1 MKVVW
6 IVMNGESNE
15 GGTVEGIYSTKK
27 IAIRNA
33 LLKECHFG
41 GGWMLKEESEDY
53 IEWENGCDFLT
64 VSKEIIK

>member
-15 GGTVEGIYSTKK
+15 GGTIDGVYSTKK
-27 IAIRNA
+27 KAMRNA
-33 LLKECHFG
+33 LLEKCHFS
-41 GGWMLKEESEDY
+41 GGWMLKEENEDY